1 MTTTEWIVSVISA
14 GNGLFAVWLAWKR
27 QSPMTSML
35 FTVWLIALLAFSL
48 TLPAIPVP
56 PFAAGGQL
64 GLGILI
70 GTGLWLLGACFSAVA
85 LLLSLV
91 APAAAFFLAPLG
103 PLPILYG
110 ILISTALVWFYLG
123 QQWRALP
130 ALALVQF
137 AFCAALGLVYETTAP
152 AGILPET
159 WRLGP
164 LWVALAGALAFAIGT
179 GLRSQNI
186 PWLGRHLI
194 TSGILLGGAVAV
206 SLLSGFKDFWT
217 LTLAALVSS
226 TLVGLVPSARWA
238 LLVWIGLFGLV
249 FSTEQGYGTSL
260 IALVVSLYTVVMDE
274 PADLSERGD
283 AALGGATLLT
293 LTALFRLFVEHYP
306 LRDPRADLY
315 THYTLI
321 GFLLAVVGLVNL
333 LQWWQGEA
341 APGLVRTV
349 LVGFWAAG
357 APIAL
362 AAIWGTRAAA
372 GWMGGSLA
380 LALVT
385 FLLPNVL
392 MGILPL
398 VFCGMATA
406 LPLVILVE
414 PLSDAPRADRIG
426 VLLVVGGSLTLSLLV
441 DFIIRRATAQ
451 RSDLAPPG
459 PPN

>member
-14 GNGLFAVWLAWKR
+14 GTGLFAVWFAWKR

-56 PFAAGGQL
+56 PFTAGGQL

-249 FSTEQGYGTSL
+249 FSTEQGYGTAL
-260 IALVVSLYTVVMDE
+260 IALVVSLYTVVMDD

-341 APGLVRTV
+341 APGLGRTV

-392 MGILPL
+392 TGILPL

-426 VLLVVGGSLTLSLLV
+426 VLLVVGGSLALSLLV
-441 DFIIRRATAQ
+441 DFIIRRVAAQ

>member
-1 MTTTEWIVSVISA
+1 VISV
-14 GNGLFAVWLAWKR
+14 GIGLLAVGLAWKR
-27 QSPMTSML
+27 QSPITSML
-35 FTVWLIALLAFSL
+35 FSVWLIALLAFGL
-48 TLPAIPVP
+48 TLPAMPAP
-56 PFAAGGQL
+56 PFTAGGQL

-70 GTGLWLLGACFSAVA
+70 GTGLWLLGACFPSVA
-85 LLLSLV
+85 LLLSLF
-91 APAAAFFLAPLG
+91 APAAAFFLVPLG

-110 ILISTALVWFYLG
+110 LMISAALVWFCLG
-123 QQWRALP
+123 PQWRALP
-130 ALALVQF
+130 ALALTQF

-152 AGILPET
+152 TGMLPET

-164 LWVALAGALAFAIGT
+164 LWIALAGVLAFAVRT
-179 GLRSQNI
+179 VLRPQNL

-194 TSGILLGGAVAV
+194 TSGFLLGGAVAV

-226 TLVGLVPSARWA
+226 TLVGLVPSAGWA
-238 LLVWIGLFGLV
+238 LLVWVGLFGLV
-249 FSTEQGYGTSL
+249 FSTEQGYGTAL
-260 IALVVSLYTVVMDE
+260 IALVVSLYTVVMED
-274 PADLSERGD
+274 PSDLSERGD
-283 AALGGATLLT
+283 AALSGATLLT

-333 LQWWQGEA
+333 LQWLQAEA
-341 APGLVRTV
+341 APGLVRTL

-380 LALVT
+380 LALVA
-385 FLLPNVL
+385 FLLPKVL
-392 MGILPL
+392 TGILPL

-406 LPLVILVE
+406 LPLVILAE
-414 PLSDAPRADRIG
+414 PLSDAPRADRIA
-426 VLLVVGGSLTLSLLV
+426 VLLVVGGSLALSLLL
-441 DFIIRRATAQ
+441 DFIIRRVTAK
-451 RSDLAPPG
+451 RSDLTPPE

>member
-14 GNGLFAVWLAWKR
+14 GTGLFAVWLAWKH
-27 QSPMTSML
+27 QIPMTSML

-56 PFAAGGQL
+56 PFTAGGQL

-249 FSTEQGYGTSL
+249 FSTEQGYGTAL
-260 IALVVSLYTVVMDE
+260 IALVVSLYTVVMDD

-341 APGLVRTV
+341 APGLGRTV

-392 MGILPL
+392 TGILPL

-426 VLLVVGGSLTLSLLV
+426 VLLVVGGSLALSLLV
-441 DFIIRRATAQ
+441 DFIIRRVAAQ

>member
-1 MTTTEWIVSVISA
+1 MATTEWIVSVISA
-14 GNGLFAVWLAWKR
+14 GTGLFAVGLAWKR
-27 QSPMTSML
+27 QSPITSML
-35 FTVWLIALLAFSL
+35 FTVWLIALLAFGL
-48 TLPAIPVP
+48 TLPTMPAP
-56 PFAAGGQL
+56 PFTAGGQL

-70 GTGLWLLGACFSAVA
+70 GTGLWLLGACFPFVA

-91 APAAAFFLAPLG
+91 APAAAFFLVPLG

-110 ILISTALVWFYLG
+110 LLISAALVWFCLG
-123 QQWRALP
+123 PQWHALP
-130 ALALVQF
+130 ALALTQF

-152 AGILPET
+152 TGMLPET
-159 WRLGP
+159 WRFGP
-164 LWVALAGALAFAIGT
+164 LWIALAGAIAFAIGT
-179 GLRSQNI
+179 VLRPQNL

-194 TSGILLGGAVAV
+194 TSGILLAGAVAV
-206 SLLSGFKDFWT
+206 SLLSGFKDFWS

-226 TLVGLVPSARWA
+226 TLVGLVPSAGWA

-249 FSTEQGYGTSL
+249 FSTEQGYATAL
-260 IALVVSLYTVVMDE
+260 IALVVSLYTVVMDD

-283 AALGGATLLT
+283 AALSGATLLT

-333 LQWWQGEA
+333 LQWWKGEA
-341 APGLVRTV
+341 APGLVRTL

-380 LALVT
+380 LALVA
-385 FLLPNVL
+385 FLLPKGL
-392 MGILPL
+392 TGILPL

-406 LPLVILVE
+406 LPLVILAE
-414 PLSDAPRADRIG
+414 PLSDAPRADRIA
-426 VLLVVGGSLTLSLLV
+426 VLLVVGGSLALSLLL
-441 DFIIRRATAQ
+441 DFIIRRVMAQ
-451 RSDLAPPG
+451 RSDLAPPE

>member
-1 MTTTEWIVSVISA
+1 MISA
-14 GNGLFAVWLAWKR
+14 GTGLSAVGLAWKR
-27 QSPMTSML
+27 QSPITSML
-35 FTVWLIALLAFSL
+35 FTVWLIALLAFGL
-48 TLPAIPVP
+48 TLPAMPAP
-56 PFAAGGQL
+56 PFTAGGQL
-64 GLGILI
+64 GLGILT
-70 GTGLWLLGACFSAVA
+70 GTGLWLLGACFPSVA
-85 LLLSLV
+85 LLLSLF
-91 APAAAFFLAPLG
+91 APAAAFFLVPLG

-110 ILISTALVWFYLG
+110 LMISAALVWFCLG
-123 QQWRALP
+123 PQWHALP
-130 ALALVQF
+130 ALALTQF

-152 AGILPET
+152 AGMLPET

-164 LWVALAGALAFAIGT
+164 LWIALAGALAFAIRT
-179 GLRSQNI
+179 VLRSQNL

-194 TSGILLGGAVAV
+194 TSGFLLGGAVAV
-206 SLLSGFKDFWT
+206 SLLSGFKDFWS

-226 TLVGLVPSARWA
+226 TLVGLVPSAGWA

-249 FSTEQGYGTSL
+249 FSTEQGYGTAL
-260 IALVVSLYTVVMDE
+260 IALVVSLYTVVMED
-274 PADLSERGD
+274 PSDLSERRD
-283 AALGGATLLT
+283 AALSGATLLT

-333 LQWWQGEA
+333 SHWLQAEA
-341 APGLVRTV
+341 APGLVRTL

-380 LALVT
+380 LALVA

-392 MGILPL
+392 TGILPL
-398 VFCGMATA
+398 VFCGTATA
-406 LPLVILVE
+406 LPLVILAE
-414 PLSDAPRADRIG
+414 PLSDAPRADRIA
-426 VLLVVGGSLTLSLLV
+426 VLLVVGGSLALSLLL
-441 DFIIRRATAQ
+441 DFIIRRVTVQ
-451 RSDLAPPG
+451 RSDLAPPE